1 MKKVLAVLAILVATT
16 ISGPVSAHMGG
27 GFHGG
32 GGWHNGG
39 GFHGG
44 GGWHNGGGF
53 HGGGGWHN
61 GGGWNRG
68 RGWGGAVP
76 CWIWN
81 GVVWIPTC

>member
-16 ISGPVSAHMGG
+16 ISGPVSAHM
-27 GFHGG
+27 
-32 GGWHNGG
+32 
-39 GFHGG
+39 
-44 GGWHNGGGF
+44 GGGF